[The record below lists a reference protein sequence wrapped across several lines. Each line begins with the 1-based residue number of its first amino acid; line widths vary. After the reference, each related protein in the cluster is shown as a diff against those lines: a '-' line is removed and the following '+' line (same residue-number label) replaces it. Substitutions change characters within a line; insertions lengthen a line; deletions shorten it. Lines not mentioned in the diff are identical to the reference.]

1 MMMSVLT
8 RKTLRGHRMR
18 SNREFRF
25 VFTRGRSQANKYYVL
40 YVVPKQRSEIS
51 KIGLSVSKKVGN
63 AVIRNRVK
71 RILREIL
78 RERISLFSE
87 GYDVVIIARKDAAGL
102 SFRESEVA
110 VDILLKRLKLI

>member
-1 MMMSVLT
+1 
-8 RKTLRGHRMR
+8 MR

-40 YVVPKQRSEIS
+40 YVTPKQKSEPS

-78 RERISLFSE
+78 RQRIPRFSE
-87 GYDVVIIARKDAAGL
+87 GYDIVIIARKDASAI
-102 SFRESEVA
+102 SFRESEA
-110 VDILLKRLKLI
+110 AIDALLKRIKLI